1 MCNESILGGEPVTTD
16 IPMLYDEKRYK
27 VYIILK
33 GDRCNSAEV
42 KIVAKLCNINY
53 ISAKKKLMKKKNF
66 ILEGNAYMVMEIL
79 KKLSEYDVT
88 FELEPPYPYAVS
100 GLESYEC

>member
-1 MCNESILGGEPVTTD
+1 MYDESMISGIPVTTD

-42 KIVAKLCNINY
+42 KIVAKLCNVNY

-66 ILEGNAYMVMEIL
+66 ILEGKAYMVMEIL

-88 FELEPPYPYAVS
+88 FEIEPPWNY
-100 GLESYEC
+100 